1 MRPVIINVDRCSQK
15 TFNYSFISNS
25 KVEIYGIGPSRV
37 QLQLRTKE
45 NERVELVPPFSP
57 CPTDG
62 GAPSCMHDTEHGS
75 MAVDQIEQG
84 RSTAK
89 LWRPTRDA
97 GLLIG
102 GLVVLV
108 LLIATTSTAWINH
121 GSSVSLIIDSHYI
134 NLLFFIG

>member
-1 MRPVIINVDRCSQK
+1 
-15 TFNYSFISNS
+15 
-25 KVEIYGIGPSRV
+25 
-37 QLQLRTKE
+37 
-45 NERVELVPPFSP
+45 
-57 CPTDG
+57 
-62 GAPSCMHDTEHGS
+62 MHDTEHGS